1 MKVNQIRAGAI
12 LSYLSVGLSVVI
24 SLIYTPIMV
33 DCLGNSEYAV
43 YNLVL
48 PIISYLSLMSLG
60 LGSAYVRY
68 YSRFKVEGDKKN
80 MAKLNGMFL
89 VTYTVLGAVLLT
101 LGFLLSLKGE
111 LIFGNKLT
119 AEEIA
124 LGEKLL
130 RIMSINAALS
140 LPISV
145 FESHVTIQERYLF
158 QKILAMGKQVLNPL
172 LMIPLLL
179 LGYRSVTLTVVA
191 LVFTVVSGIVNVY
204 YCLAK
209 LKMPFY
215 FGRYDFG
222 LMREMLGFTLYVF
235 IGIIVDNFNWSID
248 RLLLGWI
255 HGTDAVTIY
264 VPAAQLNTY
273 FLSLSNIITGVL
285 TPRVHRLV
293 AQQRPKRELDALFT
307 KTGRLQFILLSC
319 VLWGFVAIG
328 RPFVVLWMG
337 KEEFSADYAI
347 ALLLMF
353 ACIWTN
359 VQTVGIEIQKAKN
372 MHKFRSL
379 IYAAV
384 AVGNVLISIPLCMK
398 WQGIGSAVGTM
409 IATFTGEGLL
419 MNWYYYKKI
428 GLNIP
433 AFWKH
438 ICHLVPAMVLPAAT
452 AIAIAR
458 FSDITN
464 YMGCVVWGL
473 VFVAVYAAS
482 MWLFGMNRYE
492 RGLVSGMVRRVTRRR

>member
-145 FESHVTIQERYLF
+145 FESHVTIQECYLF

-458 FSDITN
+458 FADITN

>member
-24 SLIYTPIMV
+24 SLVYTPIMV
-33 DCLGNSEYAV
+33 NCLGNSEYAV

-68 YSRFKVEGDKKN
+68 YSRFKVAEDKKN

-89 VTYTVLGAVLLT
+89 VTYTVLGAILLA
-101 LGFLLSLKGE
+101 LGFLLSAKGQF
-111 LIFGNKLT
+111 IFGKKLT
-119 AEEIA
+119 ADEVA
-124 LGEKLL
+124 LGAKLL
-130 RIMSINAALS
+130 RIMSVNAALS

-145 FESHVTIQERYLF
+145 FESHITIHERYLF

-179 LGYRSVTLTVVA
+179 WGYRSVTLTVVA
-191 LVFTVVSGIVNVY
+191 LVFTIVSGIVNVY

-209 LKMPFY
+209 LRMPFY

-235 IGIIVDNFNWSID
+235 IGIVVDNFNWSID

-255 HGTDAVTIY
+255 HGTDAVTVY

-273 FLSLSNIITGVL
+273 FLSLANIITGVL

-293 AQQRPKRELDALFT
+293 AEERPMRELDALFT
-307 KTGRLQFILLSC
+307 KTGRLQFILLGC

-337 KEEFSADYAI
+337 NSAFAADYTI

-353 ACIWTN
+353 ACIWCN
-359 VQTVGIEIQKAKN
+359 IQTVGIEIQKAKN
-372 MHKFRSL
+372 MHRFRSL
-379 IYAAV
+379 VYAAV
-384 AVGNVLISIPLCMK
+384 AVGNALISIPLCMK
-398 WQGIGSAVGTM
+398 WQGIGSAIGTM
-409 IATFTGEGLL
+409 LATFTGEGLL
-419 MNWYYYKKI
+419 MNWYYHKKI

-433 AFWKH
+433 AFWRH
-438 ICHLVPAMVLPAAT
+438 ILHLVPALILPAT
-452 AIAIAR
+452 VAILIAA
-458 FSDITN
+458 FVPITD
-464 YMGCVVWGL
+464 YFGCIVWGL
-473 VFVAVYAAS
+473 LFVAVYGGS
-482 MWLFGMNRYE
+482 MWLFGMNRFE
-492 RGLVSGMVRRVTRRR
+492 RGLVSGALRRVIKRR